1 MRVDHRRGNVRLP
14 EKFLRGAEVIA
25 RLKQMSGERVVQCV
39 MLRRL
44 GDIGAQNGALDC
56 ALERLIEQV
65 MSSNNATF
73 RVSR

>member
-25 RLKQMSGERVVQCV
+25 RLKQMGGERVVQCV
-39 MLRRL
+39 MLHRL
-44 GDIGAQNGALDC
+44 GDFCAQNGALDY